1 MKGRGPCHDRVR
13 RERLLGSGVLPSF
26 RDVIRHFELLGRLRM
41 DFPSQTPVI
50 FSLSPVS
57 RVPFLFVLFSLMI
70 PVSCSLFCFWTES
83 PSLICLTIQN
93 GGWHHGKRALRSP
106 LISRWRVSFSVV
118 HKQQVTNQLWFEERD
133 AVIFS
138 SREWKLWK
146 LRNAWNIENH
156 LFMFETWFFFQP
168 SKIFFNYIINP
179 CIISNKYQL
188 FIRYFLW
195 REVCRNR

>member
-13 RERLLGSGVLPSF
+13 RERLLGSGDLPSF
-26 RDVIRHFELLGRLRM
+26 RDVIRHFELLGRLTM
-41 DFPSQTPVI
+41 YFPSQTPVI

-106 LISRWRVSFSVV
+106 FSV
-118 HKQQVTNQLWFEERD
+118 LRSPLS
-133 AVIFS
+133 ALRSPLSALRSPFS
-138 SREWKLWK
+138 IRSLTDHYVRF
-146 LRNAWNIENH
+146 IYS
-156 LFMFETWFFFQP
+156 LFH
-168 SKIFFNYIINP
+168 NVN
-179 CIISNKYQL
+179 
-188 FIRYFLW
+188 
-195 REVCRNR
+195 